1 MQISLKSLCCSS
13 LIVLTS
19 ISGALRAEDDGIEAE
34 GRLLFEKAESIDIE
48 DEKLRQRL
56 MYYIADSVRSYRV
69 MKDPFGFG
77 TPAFRS
83 ELNDVKRTQLPK
95 PEYVENIIPIELF
108 DAYESPA
115 IMVQNIAQGSSIF
128 ALSGYWTGQSGGPT
142 QTYGLKQPLLTPYS
156 TTITWKEVRLFDG
169 QIIPVQTN
177 YSAPKDM
184 PVAELQD
191 AAFEFTPNEQSLI
204 VHYPIFD
211 NQSEY
216 YDVEA
221 VIGEYE
227 AIVPKEYNILHADS
241 TQFDTQLE
249 LGDHILEISQISDY
263 VIKVTVRNVSGD
275 PIQFMDIT
283 ENRPLFNFR
292 ARDYSGNYLE
302 GGVVEYRNG
311 PLLSEEIPDVFEII
325 ENALSDIGDG
335 ETFSENDFLAMT
347 EKVGAFVEELSN
359 GEDFASILVVFKG
372 NVQSVEVIETIS
384 NDMEVV
390 SGTIEAPILLEGKVG
405 ARYYRSGNYELLN
418 PEQNV
423 YLQGYASYGEDMLA
437 DLTEEHLQEA
447 INVEQVI
454 NEYTYPSTNI
464 VFEYPQTK
472 ISLFLPN
479 ERRFKAKTDLT
490 FYNADGDVIDVDP
503 DSGRTYEITGNVIEY
518 DPNLFPE
525 PPARVTGTFLI
536 MTFPDVTPE
545 VYGLDELP
553 EGITVSNNQ
562 IIHLEKTETPTVVS
576 ALNQDGRYLADY
588 ISLFDQ
594 EDDNPVLTTVY
605 YNDVA
610 KVEVLNLGEMS
621 VLEYQFDVEITPQDQ
636 LPLIAR

>member
-1 MQISLKSLCCSS
+1 MQITLKSLFCSS
-13 LIVLTS
+13 LILLTN
-19 ISGALRAEDDGIEAE
+19 ISGALHAEEDAVALQM
-34 GRLLFEKAESIDIE
+34 RQLFEKVASTDVANEELRDSLMIFISSVVMSHSKLKDLYGYGTPIF
-48 DEKLRQRL
+48 LRQ
-56 MYYIADSVRSYRV
+56 
-69 MKDPFGFG
+69 
-77 TPAFRS
+77 PAGSAR
-83 ELNDVKRTQLPK
+83 EQLPK

-108 DAYESPA
+108 DAYENPA

-156 TTITWKEVRLFDG
+156 TTITWKEVRLSDG
-169 QIIPVQTN
+169 RIIPVQTH
-177 YSAPKDM
+177 YSTPKDM
-184 PVAELQD
+184 PVAELVD
-191 AAFEFTPNEQSLI
+191 TSFEFKPSEQSLI
-204 VHYPIFD
+204 VHYPTFD
-211 NQSEY
+211 TESED

-263 VIKVTVRNVSGD
+263 VIKVTVRNTTGD
-275 PIQFMDIT
+275 LELFNASAQ
-283 ENRPLFNFR
+283 NRPLFHFR

-302 GGVVEYRNG
+302 GGIVEYRNG
-311 PLLSEEIPDVFEII
+311 PLLSEEIPGVFEII
-325 ENALSDIGDG
+325 ENALSDIGDD
-335 ETFSENDFLAMT
+335 ETFSENDFLAMN
-347 EKVGAFVEELSN
+347 EEVGAFINELSN
-359 GEDFASILVVFKG
+359 DEDFASILVVFRG
-372 NVQSVEVIETIS
+372 NVQSIEVIETLS

-418 PEQNV
+418 PEQDV

-454 NEYTYPSTNI
+454 NENTYPSTNI

-576 ALNQDGRYLADY
+576 ALDQDGRYLADY

-594 EDDNPVLTTVY
+594 GDDNPVSTTVY

-610 KVEVLNLGEMS
+610 KVEVLNLGAMS